1 MNIAIYLRI
10 SREDEN
16 LTESDSISNQRQYLH
31 NFIKS
36 NDFTYENIFEYIDD
50 GKSGTNLKRNGV
62 TTLLDDVKK
71 GKINCIIVKDLSRF
85 GRNYI
90 ETTEYIENI
99 FPLLNVRF
107 IAVNDNFDSAN
118 DDFNSYFNLNFK
130 NIIYSY
136 YSKDISKKVKTA
148 QMNKAKTGKIPT
160 SSAPYGYIIS
170 KTDKYKFDIDVN
182 TYEIVQS
189 IFEMASNGKNLTQ
202 IAKILNDKNIPT
214 PLEYKISLGKVN
226 RLGKCKGKMFWKSL
240 TVRNI
245 LKNDVYTGKRTYGKT
260 EIKEV
265 GSKNYKNIDKSNW
278 VVFENHHPAII
289 SKELFYNAQKV
300 FKNNKTR
307 TSKENL
313 FKGILKCGYCGYD
326 LQKINNSSIKY
337 TCNTLRYTNQYG
349 CKHFIVEE
357 KYLKKVVL
365 NELNKN
371 FEIKEDK
378 NYTNKNN
385 IDEQL
390 KIIKL
395 QKEKLYTSYLKEE
408 ICKEMYVEKKQKL
421 NIKEDELI
429 KSKNN
434 ICLDIQNKL
443 TKEFLDNYIKSVEVF
458 ENNIKINLINH
469 KIYF

>member
-10 SREDEN
+10 SREDES

-50 GKSGTNLKRNGV
+50 GKSGTNLKRKGITN
-62 TTLLDDVKK
+62 LLDYVKK
-71 GKINCIIVKDLSRF
+71 GKINCIIIKDLSRF

-118 DDFNSYFNLNFK
+118 DDFNNYFNLNFK

-148 QMNKAKTGKIPT
+148 QMNKAKTGKIHT
-160 SSAPYGYIIS
+160 YSAPYGYVIS
-170 KTDKYKFDIDVN
+170 KTDKYKFDTDTN
-182 TYEIVQS
+182 TYKIVQD
-189 IFEMASNGKNLTQ
+189 IFNMACEDKNLTQ

-214 PLEYKISLGKVN
+214 PLEYKMSMGRVN
-226 RLGKCKGKMFWKSL
+226 KLGKCKGKMFWKSL

-289 SKELFYNAQKV
+289 SEKLFYNAQKV

-307 TSKENL
+307 TTKENL

-326 LQKINNSSIKY
+326 LQKVTNSTVKY
-337 TCNTLRYTNQYG
+337 TCNTLRYTNEYG
-349 CKHFIVEE
+349 CKHFMIEE
-357 KYLKKVVL
+357 EYLKKVVL
-365 NELNKN
+365 NELNKI
-371 FEIKEDK
+371 FKIKEDK
-378 NYTNKNN
+378 NDTNKNN

-408 ICKEMYVEKKQKL
+408 ICKEMYIEEKQKL
-421 NIKEDELI
+421 NIKEEELI
-429 KSKNN
+429 KSMKDKDESY
-434 ICLDIQNKL
+434 LNKEYVL
-443 TKEFLDNYIKSVEVF
+443 TKEVLNKYVQSIEVF
-458 ENNIKINLINH
+458 ENDIKVNLSS
-469 KIYF
+469 

>member
-50 GKSGTNLKRNGV
+50 GKSGTNLKRKGITNI
-62 TTLLDDVKK
+62 LDDVKK

-136 YSKDISKKVKTA
+136 YSKDISKKIKTA
-148 QMNKAKTGKIPT
+148 QISKAKTGKIPT
-160 SSAPYGYIIS
+160 SSNPYGYVVS
-170 KTDKYKFDIDVN
+170 KTDKYKFDIDTN
-182 TYEIVQS
+182 TYKIVQD
-189 IFEMASNGKNLTQ
+189 IFNMACEDKNLTQ

-214 PLEYKISLGKVN
+214 PLEYKMSMGKVN
-226 RLGKCKGKMFWKSL
+226 KLGKCKGKMFWKSL

-245 LKNDVYTGKRTYGKT
+245 LKNDVYIGKRTYGKT

-265 GSKNYKNIDKSNW
+265 GSKNYKNIDKNNW

-289 SKELFYNAQKV
+289 SEDLFYDAQKV

-307 TSKENL
+307 TIKENL

-337 TCNTLRYTNQYG
+337 TCNTVRYTNQYG
-349 CKHFIVEE
+349 CKYFMIEE
-357 KYLKKVVL
+357 EYLKKVVL
-365 NELNKN
+365 NEIHKN
-371 FEIKEDK
+371 FEIKK
-378 NYTNKNN
+378 NKNDTHKNN

-408 ICKEMYVEKKQKL
+408 ICKKMYIEEKQKL
-421 NIKEDELI
+421 NIKEDKILEHTSKENINCFDNKGEL
-429 KSKNN
+429 
-434 ICLDIQNKL
+434 
-443 TKEFLDNYIKSVEVF
+443 TREFLEKYVKSVVVF
-458 ENNIKINLINH
+458 QENVKVNTI
-469 KIYF
+469 